1 MSDKLK
7 ASLPG
12 IFTIAFLAVFLVT
25 QFAAGIPFEVTDY
38 VSVIFLGI
46 AGLLGIAWIP
56 PKLEA
61 QIGDKSFKGNIAP
74 LMTLVVW
81 GLYVGDQL
89 STKVTPAWPQY
100 VGDVFGLI
108 AVWLGLPWTK
118 PQLPSQSTPVLFVI
132 ITAGT
137 ILIIRPLMLPML
149 A

>member
-1 MSDKLK
+1 MSDRLK

-12 IFTIAFLAVFLVT
+12 IFSIAFLVVFLLT
-25 QFAAGIPFEVTDY
+25 QFFAGLPFEITDY

-46 AGLLGIAWIP
+46 AGLLGLTWVP

-61 QIGDKSFKGNIAP
+61 QIGDQSFKGNIAP
-74 LMTLVVW
+74 LMTLVVL
-81 GLYVGDQL
+81 GLQVGDQL
-89 STKVTPAWPQY
+89 STTITPAWPQY

-118 PQLPSQSTPVLFVI
+118 PQLPSQAPMWLFLFLMGWIVFF
-132 ITAGT
+132 GPL
-137 ILIIRPLMLPML
+137 ILPL